1 LVPITASTLAT
12 AHELSGPWRFA
23 RSSRNSGDGVNEFE
37 ETIES
42 NLE

>member
-12 AHELSGPWRFA
+12 AHELSRPWRFA
-23 RSSRNSGDGVNEFE
+23 RSFRNGGDGANEFG

>member
-1 LVPITASTLAT
+1 
-12 AHELSGPWRFA
+12 LSGPWRFA
-23 RSSRNSGDGVNEFE
+23 RSSRNGGDGVKDFE